1 MIELHNDRVLEQD
14 KYIIIVG
21 AGLLLL
27 PTIKIA
33 KQMGLKV
40 IATDWS
46 KDAPGFRYADI
57 PVLVSTKDV
66 ERSVQVARELAQKYN
81 IAGVFTAGADVEVTV
96 ANVAHA
102 LGLPGISPE
111 VAYICN
117 NKVEMRKCLEKAG
130 IAGPWFAEVSSI
142 DDAKEFIQSVKFP
155 VIVKAVD
162 NCGSRGIRKVYNP
175 DELEETIL
183 YAKSFSSTGSAMLE
197 EYLEGPKQT
206 VEMLVYNDTYHLCSI
221 IDTHYA
227 YDPYPVETSH
237 NNPSRLPKNVQE
249 KLYVYA
255 EKVARA
261 VGINIGAAKVDTVLT
276 EDGPKVIELTARLS
290 GGFHCQYTSP
300 LALGTNDIKA
310 AMDIAIGNPLDLS
323 DITPKVNRVS
333 ICQAIFPEPGKVI
346 SIDGI
351 EEAKKIRGIEE
362 VFVLVKEGDV
372 IKPYRSSADRVCF
385 VIAAGD
391 DFNEVENILEKAA
404 NTIEIKTA

>member
-1 MIELHNDRVLEQD
+1 MCNDRVLDQD

-21 AGLLLL
+21 AGLLLV

-46 KDAPGFRYADI
+46 KDAPGFRYADV
-57 PVLVSTKDV
+57 PMLVSTKDV
-66 ERSVQVARELAQKYN
+66 ERSVQVAKELAQKYN
-81 IAGVFTAGADVEVTV
+81 IAGVFTAGADVEMTV
-96 ANVAHA
+96 ANIAHA
-102 LGLPGISPE
+102 LGLPGISPI

-130 IAGPWFAEVSSI
+130 IAGPWFTEVSSI
-142 DDAKEFIQSVKFP
+142 NDVKEFVKSVKFP

-175 DELEETIL
+175 DELEETIV
-183 YAKSFSSTGSAMLE
+183 YAKNFSSTGSAMIE

-237 NNPSRLPKNVQE
+237 NNPSRLPKNIQQE
-249 KLYVYA
+249 LYVYA

-276 EDGPKVIELTARLS
+276 KDGPKVIELTARLS

-300 LALGTNDIKA
+300 LAFGTNDIKA
-310 AMDIAIGNPLDLS
+310 AIDIAIGNPLDLS
-323 DITPKVNRVS
+323 DITPKMNRVS

-346 SIDGI
+346 SVNGI

-372 IKPYRSSADRVCF
+372 IEPYRSSAGRVCF
-385 VIAAGD
+385 MIAVGA
-391 DFNEVENILEKAA
+391 DFNEAENILERAA